1 LDRIQFALPNQQP
14 TFPQTLGER
23 RSSEGGEGRP
33 EFLHTAGADPH
44 RNRAQEI
51 LRGHPEVRGHIGTNA
66 WTFGIILGLVAFQ
79 VAMAA
84 VVSHR
89 PWWVI
94 FLVALLPGAIASHTL
109 WVTIHECTHNLV
121 FRSRAGNHA
130 AGIVSNLPHVFPTSV
145 LFGRYHSRHHMY
157 LGVYEL
163 DADLPYRWEARLV
176 GNSPWRKAVWLF
188 FTPIMQSI
196 RPARLREIK
205 PIDRWVVLNFGA
217 QILFDVGI
225 WWFLGPGAFWYL
237 VASFF
242 ISLGLHPLGAR
253 WVQEHYV
260 FFPGQATSSYYGPA
274 NRLAL
279 NIGYHNEHHDFPS
292 VPWNRLHALHD
303 AAPEAYD
310 SLGSHRSYSRL
321 LLRFIFDPT
330 VSLFSRE
337 VRPRPGEVRIN
348 DETNH
353 DVELAKESPAELS
366 GPPVAPAPTYSH

>member
-1 LDRIQFALPNQQP
+1 MPDQQP
-14 TFPQTLGER
+14 TLHTT
-23 RSSEGGEGRP
+23 SSQSPPLSGGAAGRP
-33 EFLHTAGADPH
+33 EFIQSDSLRDPH
-44 RNRAQEI
+44 RDRAKGI
-51 LRGHPEVRGHIGTNA
+51 LRDHPEVRGHIGTNA
-66 WTFGIILGLVAFQ
+66 WTFWVILGLVTFQ
-79 VAMAA
+79 VGMAA
-84 VVSHR
+84 VLTHR

-94 FLVALLPGAIASHTL
+94 LLVAALPGAVASHTL

-121 FRSRAGNHA
+121 FRSRAGNHM

-145 LFGRYHSRHHMY
+145 LFGRYHARHHMY

-163 DADLPYRWEARLV
+163 DADLPFRWEARLV
-176 GNSPWRKAVWLF
+176 GNSSWRKAVWIAL
-188 FTPIMQSI
+188 TPILQSI

-260 FFPGQATSSYYGPA
+260 FWPGQATSSYYGPI
-274 NRLAL
+274 NHVGL

-292 VPWNRLHALHD
+292 VPWNRLRALHE

-310 SLGSHRSYSRL
+310 SLGSHRSYTRL

-348 DETNH
+348 DMTNH
-353 DVELAKESPAELS
+353 DVQLIEAPASELS
-366 GPPVAPAPTYSH
+366 APPVAPAATY